1 MKNIKYTLISLAIVY
16 ACFNFYAYSE
26 IDNLVMSHNA
36 IVTDINA
43 LRSQIGAYVETN
55 KNLEYRAQVDILFSK
70 DEIDSMKIEIEANK
84 KRINE
89 CSDELEALKV
99 LRNDR
104 LAQIQDA
111 NRIYS
116 KWLLVRPNTNI
127 MILI

>member
-1 MKNIKYTLISLAIVY
+1 MAIVY

-26 IDNLVMSHNA
+26 IDNLVMSHNS
-36 IVTDINA
+36 IVMDINA

-70 DEIDSMKIEIEANK
+70 DEIDSMKKEIEANK

-89 CSDELEALKV
+89 CSDELEVLKA